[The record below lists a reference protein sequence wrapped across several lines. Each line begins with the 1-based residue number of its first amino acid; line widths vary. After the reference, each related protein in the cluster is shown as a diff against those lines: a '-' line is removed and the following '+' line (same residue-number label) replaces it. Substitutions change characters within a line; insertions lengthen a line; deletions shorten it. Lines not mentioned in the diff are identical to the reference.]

1 MEMKEMCSKEFI
13 EDMCSIVFLSKPLTE
28 SIMLKCSD
36 ITSDH
41 NEFKNVMRN
50 APEAVTE
57 RTIP

>member
-1 MEMKEMCSKEFI
+1 MNEMCSKECI
-13 EDMCSIVFLSKPLTE
+13 EDMCSIVFLTKPLTE
-28 SIMLKCSD
+28 SMTLKCSD

-57 RTIP
+57 WTIP